1 MELFRRLTEELN
13 FEQEMA
19 RLCTENGVAEHL
31 LRLKDEGFVISED
44 DPLLCMV
51 VDINNA
57 ASRGYANCGNYG
69 LPAEHPAAQ
78 PWPNGQ
84 VPTEL
89 VPGVP
94 GVVSLPPGAL
104 GKFIAAIPG
113 VIEKSGGSNCIFYLP
128 HLGFIDEL
136 RERIITQ
143 PQFRMFGPHHV
154 EALSSPIQPVQKH
167 ECPVQFYLL
176 AKMDGTPRLS
186 LFYYSF

>member
-1 MELFRRLTEELN
+1 
-13 FEQEMA
+13 
-19 RLCTENGVAEHL
+19 
-31 LRLKDEGFVISED
+31 
-44 DPLLCMV
+44 
-51 VDINNA
+51 
-57 ASRGYANCGNYG
+57 
-69 LPAEHPAAQ
+69 
-78 PWPNGQ
+78 
-84 VPTEL
+84 
-89 VPGVP
+89 
-94 GVVSLPPGAL
+94 VVSLPPGAL